1 MDNTVEIL
9 ELPPNPNIIYIAYFS
24 RYENTYGI
32 FEYTLKH
39 FIEDYNMKKNPLT
52 EILKDARTSLHTTY
66 GSASEVIGRKNR
78 TLLYENLSEPKL
90 FEEKE

>member
-1 MDNTVEIL
+1 MDNTVETIKL
-9 ELPPNPNIIYIAYFS
+9 YIAYFS

-39 FIEDYNMKKNPLT
+39 LIEDYNMKKNPLT
-52 EILKDARTSLHTTY
+52 EVLKDARTTNHLTY
-66 GSASEVIGRKNR
+66 ESASEMSGRKNR
-78 TLLYENLSEPKL
+78 TLLYKNLSAPKL